1 MFSPFSIL
9 PVALSRHVAYCNC
22 KASIVR
28 YPRYLSKV
36 AIFIYI
42 NFFLTH
48 FQNFQWFILVWLQT
62 SLPDTSGTSSPCLND
77 YFIVLLHCICV
88 NNNNLLMELDL
99 KKTSTFPLQKFSGFF
114 YYMTFWR
121 HAILARKTCRV
132 SWVRVHLKGGTIR
145 EIPWCS
151 KLSHVMVVS
160 QLAWVHIFL

>member
-22 KASIVR
+22 NASIVR

-99 KKTSTFPLQKFSGFF
+99 KKTSPFHFKNFPVFFITWHFEDMLSLLEKLAEFHELEFIWKEEQSEKFLGVQNSP
-114 YYMTFWR
+114 M
-121 HAILARKTCRV
+121 
-132 SWVRVHLKGGTIR
+132 
-145 EIPWCS
+145 
-151 KLSHVMVVS
+151 
-160 QLAWVHIFL
+160 